1 MSQNTTFE
9 VHVQRGGQWTIHQT
23 YKGHQREEAVEEA
36 KVQLSERSDFQAV
49 KVVREIFDPDSG
61 IFKDSVIF
69 KAEAGARK
77 LPQGHGGAGG
87 KTATLRRGGAAG
99 NLSGLKEE
107 LSLRSILVRFLL
119 VILFSVILAGLL
131 GFGTAELLG
140 GTKTFGVRWVGQAET
155 NLLVGTF
162 IITFITTFMICV
174 ASLTLAVMRNVKLK
188 KGRKGRLS
196 AWLAAWAQKP

>member
-61 IFKDSVIF
+61 IFNDSVIF
-69 KAEAGARK
+69 KADAPKKAGAQK
-77 LPQGHGGAGG
+77 LRQGHGGAGG

-99 NLSGLKEE
+99 NLSGHKEE
-107 LSLRSILVRFLL
+107 LSLRSILVRLLL

-131 GFGTAELLG
+131 GFGSAELLG
-140 GTKTFGVRWVGQAET
+140 GTKTFGVRWVG
-155 NLLVGTF
+155 
-162 IITFITTFMICV
+162 
-174 ASLTLAVMRNVKLK
+174 
-188 KGRKGRLS
+188 
-196 AWLAAWAQKP
+196 